1 MILCLA
7 LGISNVITGIV
18 HPTLLIFAAIAM

>member
-7 LGISNVITGIV
+7 LGISNIITGII
-18 HPTLLIFAAIAM
+18 HPTLLIFAALAM